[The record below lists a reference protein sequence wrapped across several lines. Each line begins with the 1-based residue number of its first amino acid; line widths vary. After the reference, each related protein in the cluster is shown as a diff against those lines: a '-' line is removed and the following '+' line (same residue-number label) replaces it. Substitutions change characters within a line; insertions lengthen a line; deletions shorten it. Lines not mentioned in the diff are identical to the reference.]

1 MTFLRTRD
9 VVLVV
14 GCRLGARMTEDG
26 RMPLPDTLIQI
37 DRAADALGR
46 GRPVSVALHGDAAT
60 ALTELLEALPDE
72 PPPSDPGIDDRLAE
86 LRRLPQDA
94 LDDPRSAAIL
104 GALRRVTPADTVLV
118 NDMTLT
124 SYHAATL
131 FPVDVPRSYMF
142 PIYFGT
148 LGFSLPAAIGAQIAC
163 PDRPVISLSG
173 DGGFLF
179 ASEELATAMREALPV
194 VAVVFNDQSY
204 GAIDGHFR
212 NIFGGRSVDV
222 RLHNPDF
229 VALGRAYGAAAEAV
243 DHPDALAQ
251 AVSRALA
258 RSGPTLIEY
267 RLNPVSP

>member
-1 MTFLRTRD
+1 M
-9 VVLVV
+9 
-14 GCRLGARMTEDG
+14 
-26 RMPLPDTLIQI
+26 
-37 DRAADALGR
+37 
-46 GRPVSVALHGDAAT
+46 
-60 ALTELLEALPDE
+60 
-72 PPPSDPGIDDRLAE
+72 
-86 LRRLPQDA
+86 
-94 LDDPRSAAIL
+94 
-104 GALRRVTPADTVLV
+104 
-118 NDMTLT
+118 
-124 SYHAATL
+124 
-131 FPVDVPRSYMF
+131 
-142 PIYFGT
+142 
-148 LGFSLPAAIGAQIAC
+148 
-163 PDRPVISLSG
+163 ISLSG

>member
-1 MTFLRTRD
+1 M
-9 VVLVV
+9 
-14 GCRLGARMTEDG
+14 
-26 RMPLPDTLIQI
+26 
-37 DRAADALGR
+37 
-46 GRPVSVALHGDAAT
+46 
-60 ALTELLEALPDE
+60 LEALPDE
-72 PPPSDPGIDDRLAE
+72 PAPADDGLEAQVDE
-86 LRRLPQDA
+86 LRRLPQDG

-104 GALRRVTPADTVLV
+104 GALREVLPADAVLV

-131 FPVDVPRSYMF
+131 FPVDVPRAYMF

-163 PDRPVISLSG
+163 PDRPIVSLCG

-179 ASEELATAMREALPV
+179 TSEELNTAMRESVPV
-194 VAVVFNDQSY
+194 VTVVFNDQSY

-212 NIFGGRSVDV
+212 NIFDGRSVDV

-229 VALGRAYGAAAEAV
+229 VALGRAYGSDAEAV
-243 DHPDALAQ
+243 DRPDALAQ
-251 AVSRALA
+251 AVRRALG

-267 RLNPVSP
+267 RLDPVSP